1 MLAAWPQTN
10 LTELVDELQE
20 LVPLAS
26 IQSLQDNQLRQTVG
40 PFHHLRTAELGNKF
54 DTDSDC
60 TTCPEVGPDTD
71 SAGIDCRL
79 RTPLPGPRTRLGS
92 DIVAGSLAGS
102 IRYLTADCNS

>member
-1 MLAAWPQTN
+1 M
-10 LTELVDELQE
+10 
-20 LVPLAS
+20 PLAS
-26 IQSLQDNQLRQTVG
+26 IQSCRNNHSRQTVG
-40 PFHHLRTAELGNKF
+40 PFHQLRTAEVGNKF

-60 TTCPEVGPDTD
+60 TTCPEARSDN

-79 RTPLPGPRTRLGS
+79 HTPLPGPRTRLGS